1 MSAKIFY
8 CTHSKGGSGAS
19 LFSTNFAYALAQQN
33 KKVLFLDA
41 NQFSDI
47 AHFFNITAKKDILNL
62 ELFLKEYKNSKK
74 NNNELKE
81 IFAKTTYAIKNLDIL
96 LSPQNYYPSN
106 KLNFLYQKIIKQ
118 AKKIYDYII
127 VDIEKNGKFLASK
140 KFSSTETIFMI
151 TTVDNLSITKTNNFI
166 DKLNEKNSLSNI
178 KIIFN
183 QTGNFSK
190 EDLSSIFK
198 TTSVCN
204 LPTEINGAWDNICP

>member
-1 MSAKIFY
+1 MSFV
-8 CTHSKGGSGAS
+8 G
-19 LFSTNFAYALAQQN
+19 
-33 KKVLFLDA
+33 
-41 NQFSDI
+41 
-47 AHFFNITAKKDILNL
+47 
-62 ELFLKEYKNSKK
+62 
-74 NNNELKE
+74 

-204 LPTEINGAWDNICP
+204 LPTEINGAWDNIFLGIPIVENKHLKYSKKIETLIKNILKNKSEF